1 LIWSCADAELDLA
14 VRTHVMGIL
23 NVTPDSFSDG
33 GLYIDPGQA
42 IQRGLQMAAEGADI
56 IDVGGEST
64 RPGSEPVSAEKEIKR
79 VLPVIEGLASQCG
92 CLISIDSSKA
102 KVAEEALQ
110 AGARIVN
117 DISGMTFDPEMA
129 RLVSRTR
136 AGVVLM
142 HIKGVPRNMQRNP
155 HYEDVTAEICAV
167 LRDHI
172 EEAVQ
177 AGVAPQRIVID
188 PGIGFGKRVTDN
200 LTLIRELGRLGSLG
214 RPILVGPSRKS
225 FIGEVLDL
233 PADQRLEGTLAAVA
247 VSVINGARIVRVHD
261 VKAVRRAVDTV
272 DAILNAAFGPDS

>member
-1 LIWSCADAELDLA
+1 
-14 VRTHVMGIL
+14 MGIL